1 MAISTFLGEGNF
13 FMGKFENENAPD
25 SHQRHFLEVP
35 SGLLMWDM

>member
-1 MAISTFLGEGNF
+1 MAICTFFGEGNF

-35 SGLLMWDM
+35 SGIEPL